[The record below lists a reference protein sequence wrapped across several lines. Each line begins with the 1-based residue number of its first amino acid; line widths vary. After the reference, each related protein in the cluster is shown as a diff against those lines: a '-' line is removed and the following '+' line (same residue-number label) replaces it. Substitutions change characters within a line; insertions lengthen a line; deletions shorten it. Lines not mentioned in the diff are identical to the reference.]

1 MNRKAFFLILIIIS
15 VFFSC
20 GKNLED
26 SVPFIMIEGIKHIQ
40 NPLEPLR
47 GTVILEVE
55 KKLEINPYEQED
67 VGLNMIFSVKD
78 KNGDI
83 ILFDPNQSE
92 AQRFSSTGEYQGSMI
107 RQGEGPGEFVSG
119 RGMLVHFIDDQIWV
133 TGARKLAK
141 FDKSGNF
148 LDELKLGESVE
159 SFVDSTCY
167 ITEKSIR
174 NDEGRLLQYMIRR
187 IADDR
192 NVVDGPVLMEG
203 LDVGMIRKPGGG
215 GGFTDGWG
223 TPNFGCTVDT
233 LNKKVFFVFT
243 PEYKI
248 TVKDVEGNTLYVIEK
263 QHERVSISQKEKKE
277 MLGSLVERIEWILS
291 EYPDNLM
298 AVKEMKMLPKGYL
311 AVYRISGV
319 RETEIDVFDQE
330 GRFVYVLKMPENM
343 ELRETIFYD
352 FGFSTIDY
360 GGGDYPIYYEYRIIN
375 LPEIFN

>member
-1 MNRKAFFLILIIIS
+1 MNRKAFFLILIIVS

-67 VGLNMIFSVKD
+67 VGLNLFFSVKD

-83 ILFDPNQSE
+83 ILFDPNKSE
-92 AQRFSSTGEYQGSMI
+92 AQRFNSSGEYQGSMI
-107 RQGEGPGEFVSG
+107 RQGEGPGEFVPG
-119 RGMLVHFIDDQIWV
+119 RGMVVYFIDDQIWV

-141 FDKSGNF
+141 FDKLGNF
-148 LDELKLGESVE
+148 LDQLQLGDRVA

-167 ITEKSIR
+167 ITRKYLR

-187 IADDR
+187 FADDR
-192 NVVDGPVLMEG
+192 SVVDGPVLMEG
-203 LDVGMIRKPGGG
+203 QDFGMITKKGGG
-215 GGFTDGWG
+215 SSFSDGWG
-223 TPNFGCTVDT
+223 TPNMRYTVDT
-233 LNKKVFFVFT
+233 LNKKIFLVFT

-263 QHERVSISQKEKKE
+263 PHERVSISQKEKKE
-277 MLGSLVERIEWILS
+277 MLGSLVERLEWLLS

-298 AVKEMKMLPKGYL
+298 AVKEITMLPKGHL
-311 AVYRISGV
+311 AVYRISGIK
-319 RETEIDVFDQE
+319 ETEIDVFDPE
-330 GRFVYVLKMPENM
+330 GRFIYVLKMPENM
-343 ELRETIFYD
+343 ELRETAFYD
-352 FGFSTIDY
+352 FGFSTIDW
-360 GGGDYPIYYEYRIIN
+360 GGDYPIYYEYRVIN

>member
-67 VGLNMIFSVKD
+67 VGLRIFFSVKD

-83 ILFDPNQSE
+83 ILFDRNKSE
-92 AQRFSSTGEYQGSMI
+92 AQRFNSSGEYQGSMI
-107 RQGEGPGEFVSG
+107 RQGEGPGEFVPG
-119 RGMLVHFIDDQIWV
+119 EGMLVHFIDDQIWV
-133 TGARKLAK
+133 TGGRKLAR

-148 LDELKLGESVE
+148 LDELKLGDRVE

-167 ITEKSIR
+167 ITRKYLR

-187 IADDR
+187 FADDR
-192 NVVDGPVLMEG
+192 SVVDGPILMEG
-203 LDVGMIRKPGGG
+203 QDFGMITKKGGG
-215 GGFTDGWG
+215 SGFTDGWG
-223 TPNFGCTVDT
+223 TPNMSYTVDT
-233 LNKKVFFVFT
+233 LNKKIFLVFT

-263 QHERVSISQKEKKE
+263 PHERVSISQKEKKE
-277 MLGSLVERIEWILS
+277 ILGPLVERLKWLLS

-298 AVKEMKMLPKGYL
+298 AVKEITMLPKGYL
-311 AVYRISGV
+311 AVYRISGIK
-319 RETEIDVFDQE
+319 ETEIDVFDPE
-330 GRFVYVLKMPENM
+330 GRFIYVLKIPENM
-343 ELRETIFYD
+343 ELRETAFYD
-352 FGFSTIDY
+352 FGFSTIDR
-360 GGGDYPIYYEYRIIN
+360 GGDYPIYYEYRVIN

>member
-67 VGLNMIFSVKD
+67 VGLNLFFSVKD

-83 ILFDPNQSE
+83 ILFDPNKSE
-92 AQRFSSTGEYQGSMI
+92 AQRFNSSGEYQGSMI
-107 RQGEGPGEFVSG
+107 RQGEGPGEFVPG
-119 RGMLVHFIDDQIWV
+119 RGMVVYFIDDQIWV

-141 FDKSGNF
+141 FDKLGNF
-148 LDELKLGESVE
+148 LDQLQLGDRVA

-167 ITEKSIR
+167 ITRKYLR

-187 IADDR
+187 FADDR
-192 NVVDGPVLMEG
+192 SVVDGPVLMEG
-203 LDVGMIRKPGGG
+203 QDFGMITKKGGG
-215 GGFTDGWG
+215 SSFSDGWG
-223 TPNFGCTVDT
+223 TPNMRYTVDT
-233 LNKKVFFVFT
+233 LNKKIFLVFT

-263 QHERVSISQKEKKE
+263 PHERVSISQKEKKE
-277 MLGSLVERIEWILS
+277 MLGSLVERLEWLLS

-298 AVKEMKMLPKGYL
+298 AVKEITMLPKGYL
-311 AVYRISGV
+311 AVYRISGIK
-319 RETEIDVFDQE
+319 ETEIDVFDPE
-330 GRFVYVLKMPENM
+330 GRFIYVLKMPENM
-343 ELRETIFYD
+343 ELRETAFYD
-352 FGFSTIDY
+352 FGFSTIDW
-360 GGGDYPIYYEYRIIN
+360 GGDYPIYYEYRVIN

>member
-67 VGLNMIFSVKD
+67 VGLNLFSSVKD

-83 ILFDPNQSE
+83 ILFDPNKSE
-92 AQRFSSTGEYQGSMI
+92 AQRFNSSGEYQGSMI
-107 RQGEGPGEFVSG
+107 RQGEGPGEFVPG
-119 RGMLVHFIDDQIWV
+119 RGMVVYFIDDQIWV

-141 FDKSGNF
+141 FDKLGNF
-148 LDELKLGESVE
+148 LDQLQLGDRVQ

-167 ITEKSIR
+167 ITRKYLR

-187 IADDR
+187 FADDR
-192 NVVDGPVLMEG
+192 SVVDGPVLMEG
-203 LDVGMIRKPGGG
+203 QDFGMITKKGGG
-215 GGFTDGWG
+215 SSFSDGWG
-223 TPNFGCTVDT
+223 TPNMRYTVDT
-233 LNKKVFFVFT
+233 LNKKIFLVFT

-263 QHERVSISQKEKKE
+263 PHERVSISQKEKKE
-277 MLGSLVERIEWILS
+277 MLGSLVERLEWLLS

-298 AVKEMKMLPKGYL
+298 AVKEITMLPKGYL
-311 AVYRISGV
+311 AVYRISGIK
-319 RETEIDVFDQE
+319 ETEIDVFDPE
-330 GRFVYVLKMPENM
+330 GRFIYVLKMPENM
-343 ELRETIFYD
+343 ELRETAFYD
-352 FGFSTIDY
+352 FGFSTIDW
-360 GGGDYPIYYEYRIIN
+360 GGDYPIYYEYRVIN

>member
-1 MNRKAFFLILIIIS
+1 MNRKTFFLILIIIS

-26 SVPFIMIEGIKHIQ
+26 SIPFIMIEGIKHIQ

-67 VGLNMIFSVKD
+67 VGLNLFFSVKD

-83 ILFDPNQSE
+83 ILFDPNKSE
-92 AQRFSSTGEYQGSMI
+92 AQRFNSTGEYQGSMI
-107 RQGEGPGEFVSG
+107 RQGEGPGEFVPG
-119 RGMLVHFIDDQIWV
+119 RGMVVYFIDDQIWV

-141 FDKSGNF
+141 FDKLGNF
-148 LDELKLGESVE
+148 LDQLQLGDRVQ

-167 ITEKSIR
+167 ITRKYLR

-187 IADDR
+187 FADDR
-192 NVVDGPVLMEG
+192 SVVDGPVLMEG
-203 LDVGMIRKPGGG
+203 QDFGMITKKGGG
-215 GGFTDGWG
+215 SSFSDGWG
-223 TPNFGCTVDT
+223 TPNMSYTVDT
-233 LNKKVFFVFT
+233 LNKKIFLVFT

-263 QHERVSISQKEKKE
+263 PHERVSISKKEKKE
-277 MLGSLVERIEWILS
+277 MLGSLVERLEWLLS

-298 AVKEMKMLPKGYL
+298 AVKEMTMLPKGYL
-311 AVYRISGV
+311 AVYRISGIK
-319 RETEIDVFDQE
+319 ETEIDVFDPE
-330 GRFVYVLKMPENM
+330 GRFIYVLKMPENM
-343 ELRETIFYD
+343 ELRETAFYD
-352 FGFSTIDY
+352 FGFSTIDW
-360 GGGDYPIYYEYRIIN
+360 GGDYPIYYEYRVIN

>member
-1 MNRKAFFLILIIIS
+1 MNRKAFFLILIIVS

-67 VGLNMIFSVKD
+67 VGLNLFFSVKD

-83 ILFDPNQSE
+83 ILFDPNKSE
-92 AQRFSSTGEYQGSMI
+92 AQRFNSSGEYQGSMI
-107 RQGEGPGEFVSG
+107 RQGEGPGEFVPG
-119 RGMLVHFIDDQIWV
+119 RGMVVYFIDDQIWV

-141 FDKSGNF
+141 FDKLGNF
-148 LDELKLGESVE
+148 LDQLQLGDRVE

-167 ITEKSIR
+167 ITRKYLR

-187 IADDR
+187 FADDR
-192 NVVDGPVLMEG
+192 SVVDGPVLMEG
-203 LDVGMIRKPGGG
+203 QDFGMITKKGGG
-215 GGFTDGWG
+215 SSFSDGWG
-223 TPNFGCTVDT
+223 TPNMRYTVDT
-233 LNKKVFFVFT
+233 LNKKIFFVFT

-263 QHERVSISQKEKKE
+263 PHERVSISQKEKKE
-277 MLGSLVERIEWILS
+277 MLGPFVERLEWLLS

-298 AVKEMKMLPKGYL
+298 AVKEITMLPKGYL
-311 AVYRISGV
+311 AVYRISGIK
-319 RETEIDVFDQE
+319 ETEIDVFDPE
-330 GRFVYVLKMPENM
+330 GRFIYVLKMPENM
-343 ELRETIFYD
+343 ELRETAFYD
-352 FGFSTIDY
+352 FGFSTIDW
-360 GGGDYPIYYEYRIIN
+360 GGDYPIYYEYRVIN

>member
-1 MNRKAFFLILIIIS
+1 MNRKAFFLILIIVS

-67 VGLNMIFSVKD
+67 VGLNLFFSVKD

-83 ILFDPNQSE
+83 ILFDPNKSE
-92 AQRFSSTGEYQGSMI
+92 AQRFNSSGEYQGSMI
-107 RQGEGPGEFVSG
+107 RQGEGPGEFVPG
-119 RGMLVHFIDDQIWV
+119 RGMVVYFIDDQIWV

-141 FDKSGNF
+141 FDKLGNF
-148 LDELKLGESVE
+148 LDQLQLGDRVA

-167 ITEKSIR
+167 ITRKYLR

-187 IADDR
+187 FADDR
-192 NVVDGPVLMEG
+192 SVVDGPVLMEG
-203 LDVGMIRKPGGG
+203 QDFGMITKKGGG
-215 GGFTDGWG
+215 SSFSDGWG
-223 TPNFGCTVDT
+223 TPNMRYTVDT
-233 LNKKVFFVFT
+233 LNKKIFLVFT

-263 QHERVSISQKEKKE
+263 PHERVSISQKEKKE
-277 MLGSLVERIEWILS
+277 MLGSLVERLEWLLS

-298 AVKEMKMLPKGYL
+298 AVKEITMLPKGYL
-311 AVYRISGV
+311 AVYRISGIK
-319 RETEIDVFDQE
+319 ETEIDVFDPE
-330 GRFVYVLKMPENM
+330 GRFIYVLKMPENM
-343 ELRETIFYD
+343 ELRETAFYD
-352 FGFSTIDY
+352 FGFSTIDW
-360 GGGDYPIYYEYRIIN
+360 GGDYPIYYEYRVIN

>member
-40 NPLEPLR
+40 NSVEPLR

-67 VGLNMIFSVKD
+67 VGLRMIFSVKD

-92 AQRFSSTGEYQGSMI
+92 AQRFNSTGEYQGSMI
-107 RQGEGPGEFVSG
+107 RQGEGPGEFVPG
-119 RGMLVHFIDDQIWV
+119 RGMDVYFIDDQIWV
-133 TGARKLAK
+133 TGASKLAK
-141 FDKSGNF
+141 FDKLGNF
-148 LDELKLGESVE
+148 LDQLQLGDRVD

-167 ITEKSIR
+167 ITRKYLR

-187 IADDR
+187 FAEDR

-203 LDVGMIRKPGGG
+203 QDFGMITKKGGG
-215 GGFTDGWG
+215 SNFSDGWG
-223 TPNFGCTVDT
+223 TPNMRYTVDA
-233 LNKKVFFVFT
+233 LNKKIFLVFT

-248 TVKDVEGNTLYVIEK
+248 IVKDVEGNTLYVIEK
-263 QHERVSISQKEKKE
+263 PNERVSISQKEKKE
-277 MLGSLVERIEWILS
+277 MLGSLGERWEWLLS

-298 AVKEMKMLPKGYL
+298 AVKEITMLPKGYL
-311 AVYRISGV
+311 AVYRISGIK
-319 RETEIDVFDQE
+319 ETEIDVFDPE
-330 GRFVYVLKMPENM
+330 GRFIYILKMPENI
-343 ELRETIFYD
+343 ELRETAFYD
-352 FGFSTIDY
+352 FGFSTIDLR
-360 GGGDYPIYYEYRIIN
+360 GDYPIYYEYRITN

>member
-20 GKNLED
+20 GKNLKD

-67 VGLNMIFSVKD
+67 VGLNLFSSVKD

-83 ILFDPNQSE
+83 ILFDPNKSE
-92 AQRFSSTGEYQGSMI
+92 AQRFNSSGEYQGSMI
-107 RQGEGPGEFVSG
+107 RQGEGPGEFVPG
-119 RGMLVHFIDDQIWV
+119 RGMLVYFIDDQIWV

-141 FDKSGNF
+141 FDKLGNF
-148 LDELKLGESVE
+148 LDQLQLGDRVQ

-167 ITEKSIR
+167 ITRKYLR

-187 IADDR
+187 FADDR
-192 NVVDGPVLMEG
+192 SVVDGPVLMEG
-203 LDVGMIRKPGGG
+203 QDFGMITKKGGG
-215 GGFTDGWG
+215 SSFSDGWG
-223 TPNFGCTVDT
+223 TPNMRYTVDT
-233 LNKKVFFVFT
+233 LNKKIFLVFT

-263 QHERVSISQKEKKE
+263 PHERVSISQKEKKE
-277 MLGSLVERIEWILS
+277 MLGPLVERLEWLLS

-298 AVKEMKMLPKGYL
+298 AVKEITMLPKGYL
-311 AVYRISGV
+311 AVYRISGIK
-319 RETEIDVFDQE
+319 ETEIDVFDPD
-330 GRFVYVLKMPENM
+330 GRFIYVLKMPENI
-343 ELRETIFYD
+343 ELRETVFYD
-352 FGFSTIDY
+352 FGFSTIDR
-360 GGGDYPIYYEYRIIN
+360 GGDYPIYYEYRVIN

>member
-67 VGLNMIFSVKD
+67 VGLRIFSSVKD

-83 ILFDPNQSE
+83 ILFDRNKSE
-92 AQRFSSTGEYQGSMI
+92 AQRFNSTGEYQGSMI

-119 RGMLVHFIDDQIWV
+119 GGMLVYFIDDQIWV

-141 FDKSGNF
+141 FDKLGNF
-148 LDELKLGESVE
+148 LDQLQLGDSVE

-167 ITEKSIR
+167 ITKKYIR
-174 NDEGRLLQYMIRR
+174 NDEGRLLQYRIRR
-187 IADDR
+187 FADDR
-192 NVVDGPVLMEG
+192 SVVDGPVLMEG
-203 LDVGMIRKPGGG
+203 QDFGMITKKGGG
-215 GGFTDGWG
+215 SSFTDGWG
-223 TPNFGCTVDT
+223 TPNMRYTVDT
-233 LNKKVFFVFT
+233 LNKKIFFVFT

-263 QHERVSISQKEKKE
+263 PNERVSISQKEKKE
-277 MLGSLVERIEWILS
+277 MLGSLVERLEWLLS

-298 AVKEMKMLPKGYL
+298 AVKEITMLPKGYL
-311 AVYRISGV
+311 AVYRISGIK
-319 RETEIDVFDQE
+319 ETEIDVFDPE
-330 GRFVYVLKMPENM
+330 GRFIYVLKMPENM
-343 ELRETIFYD
+343 ELRETVFYD
-352 FGFSTIDY
+352 FGFSTIDR
-360 GGGDYPIYYEYRIIN
+360 GGDYPIYYEYRVIN

>member
-67 VGLNMIFSVKD
+67 VGLNLFFSVKD

-83 ILFDPNQSE
+83 ILFDPNKSE
-92 AQRFSSTGEYQGSMI
+92 AQRFNSSGEYQGSMI
-107 RQGEGPGEFVSG
+107 RQGEGPGEFVPG
-119 RGMLVHFIDDQIWV
+119 RGMVVYFIDDQIWV

-141 FDKSGNF
+141 FDKLGNF
-148 LDELKLGESVE
+148 LDQLQLGDRVA

-167 ITEKSIR
+167 ITRKYLR

-187 IADDR
+187 FADDR
-192 NVVDGPVLMEG
+192 SVVDGPVLMEG
-203 LDVGMIRKPGGG
+203 QDFGMITKKGGG
-215 GGFTDGWG
+215 SSFSDGWG
-223 TPNFGCTVDT
+223 TPNMRYTVDT
-233 LNKKVFFVFT
+233 LNKKIFLVFT

-263 QHERVSISQKEKKE
+263 PHERVSISQKEKKE
-277 MLGSLVERIEWILS
+277 MLGPFVERLEWLLS

-298 AVKEMKMLPKGYL
+298 AVKEITMLPKGYL
-311 AVYRISGV
+311 AVYRISGIK
-319 RETEIDVFDQE
+319 ETEIDVFDPE
-330 GRFVYVLKMPENM
+330 GRFIYVLKMPENM
-343 ELRETIFYD
+343 ELRETAFYD
-352 FGFSTIDY
+352 FGFSTIDW
-360 GGGDYPIYYEYRIIN
+360 GGDYPIYYEYRVIN

>member
-1 MNRKAFFLILIIIS
+1 MNRKAFFLILIIVS

-67 VGLNMIFSVKD
+67 VGLNLFFSVKD

-83 ILFDPNQSE
+83 ILFDPNKSE
-92 AQRFSSTGEYQGSMI
+92 AQRFNSSGEYQGSMI
-107 RQGEGPGEFVSG
+107 RQGEGPGEFVPG
-119 RGMLVHFIDDQIWV
+119 RGMVVYFIDDQIWV

-141 FDKSGNF
+141 FDKLGNF
-148 LDELKLGESVE
+148 LDQLQLGDRVE

-167 ITEKSIR
+167 ITRKYLR

-187 IADDR
+187 FADDR
-192 NVVDGPVLMEG
+192 SVVDGPVLMEG
-203 LDVGMIRKPGGG
+203 QDFGMITKKGGG
-215 GGFTDGWG
+215 SSFSDGWG
-223 TPNFGCTVDT
+223 TPNMRYTVDT
-233 LNKKVFFVFT
+233 LNKKIFFVFT

-263 QHERVSISQKEKKE
+263 PHERVSISQKEKKE
-277 MLGSLVERIEWILS
+277 MLGPFVERLEWLLS

-298 AVKEMKMLPKGYL
+298 AVKEIIMLPKGYL
-311 AVYRISGV
+311 AVYRISGIK
-319 RETEIDVFDQE
+319 ETEIDVFDPE
-330 GRFVYVLKMPENM
+330 GRFIYVLKMPENM
-343 ELRETIFYD
+343 ELRETAFYD
-352 FGFSTIDY
+352 FGFSTIDW
-360 GGGDYPIYYEYRIIN
+360 GGDYPIYYEYRVIN

>member
-67 VGLNMIFSVKD
+67 VGLNLFFSVKD

-83 ILFDPNQSE
+83 ILFDPNKSE
-92 AQRFSSTGEYQGSMI
+92 AQRFNSSGEYQGSMI
-107 RQGEGPGEFVSG
+107 RQGEGPGEFVPG
-119 RGMLVHFIDDQIWV
+119 RGMVVYFIDDQIWV

-141 FDKSGNF
+141 FDKLGNF
-148 LDELKLGESVE
+148 LDQLQLGDRVQ

-167 ITEKSIR
+167 ITRKYLR

-187 IADDR
+187 FADDR
-192 NVVDGPVLMEG
+192 SVVDGPVLMEG
-203 LDVGMIRKPGGG
+203 QDFGMITKKGGG
-215 GGFTDGWG
+215 SSFSDGWG
-223 TPNFGCTVDT
+223 TPNMRYTVDT
-233 LNKKVFFVFT
+233 LNKKIFLVFT

-263 QHERVSISQKEKKE
+263 PHERVSISQKEKKE
-277 MLGSLVERIEWILS
+277 MLGPFVERLEWLLS

-298 AVKEMKMLPKGYL
+298 AVKEITMLPKGYL
-311 AVYRISGV
+311 AVYRISGIK
-319 RETEIDVFDQE
+319 ETEIDVFDPE
-330 GRFVYVLKMPENM
+330 GRFIYVLKMPENM
-343 ELRETIFYD
+343 ELRETVFYD
-352 FGFSTIDY
+352 FGFSTIDR
-360 GGGDYPIYYEYRIIN
+360 GGDYPIYYEYRVIN